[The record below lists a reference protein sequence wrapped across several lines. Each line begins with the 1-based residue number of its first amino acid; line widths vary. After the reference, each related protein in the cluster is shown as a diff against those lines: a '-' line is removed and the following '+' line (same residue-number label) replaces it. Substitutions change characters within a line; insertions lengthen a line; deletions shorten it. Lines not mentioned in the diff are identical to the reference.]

1 MWHHF
6 ISLQC
11 TSGYALL
18 TPLYHILVYA
28 DSKSMQQP
36 LLQPSNGS
44 GVQPPQP
51 LVLADTSVVLW
62 SDEVYSMEE
71 RRAMLPKYA
80 PSAPKMQNGNA
91 PQVY

>member
-1 MWHHF
+1 M
-6 ISLQC
+6 C
-11 TSGYALL
+11 L
-18 TPLYHILVYA
+18 THPSPTLAILYA
-28 DSKSMQQP
+28 DSKSLQQP
-36 LLQPSNGS
+36 LLQPSNGGS

-62 SDEVYSMEE
+62 SDDVFSMEE